1 MTNEA
6 NETTPGILAAWCPDG
21 WRRDPLNGQP
31 VMPCLGKLLFPCE
44 PDEVPTSAEM
54 RRQCCE
60 AGLEGVVMDLVFVV
74 LSSAATAKLNHN
86 KCMDLLDERA
96 VSRAVDEALRRRG
109 TVRIVRES
117 NGWR

>member
-1 MTNEA
+1 MTD
-6 NETTPGILAAWCPDG
+6 ETILAAVCPPG
-21 WRRDPLNGQP
+21 WRRDAMNGQP

-74 LSSAATAKLNHN
+74 LLSAATVKLNHN
-86 KCMDLLDERA
+86 ESMDLIDERA

-109 TVRIVRES
+109 VVRIVREG
-117 NGWR
+117 NGWRECE